1 MEWTDTALVLSLRRH
16 GESGTIAMLLTRD
29 HGRHAGLL
37 RGQRQAAVLQPGTP
51 VQARWR
57 ARLADHLG
65 SFTLEAERSP
75 AAGVLDD
82 PLRLGALAA
91 ACALAEGSLPERA
104 AVPGVHDGLRAL
116 LAALGSEHWDAV
128 YVQWE
133 LGLLAALGF
142 GLELDRCAATGAND
156 ALAFVSPRT
165 GRAVSLSAGEPY
177 ADKLLPLPGFL
188 IGRGAADPPAVLQ
201 GLELTGYFIERLL
214 FAQAHQPV
222 PPARTRHVERYR
234 KFATTSGSLPA

>member
-1 MEWTDTALVLSLRRH
+1 MDWTDTALVLSLRRH
-16 GESGTIAMLLTRD
+16 GESGTIAMLLTRE

-37 RGQRQAAVLQPGTP
+37 RGQRQAATLQPGTP
-51 VQARWR
+51 VAAQWR
-57 ARLADHLG
+57 ARLAEHLG
-65 SFTLEAERSP
+65 GFTLEAEASP
-75 AAGVLDD
+75 AAAVLDD
-82 PLRLGALAA
+82 PLRLGALAS
-91 ACALAEGSLPERA
+91 ACALAEGALPERA
-104 AVPGVHDGLRAL
+104 PFPGVHDGLRAL
-116 LAALGSEHWDAV
+116 LAALPGAHWDAA

-156 ALAFVSPRT
+156 ALAYVSPKS

-188 IGRGAADPPAVLQ
+188 IGRGEADPPAVLH

-214 FAQAHQPV
+214 FAQAHLPV
-222 PPARTRHVERYR
+222 PPARQRHVERYR